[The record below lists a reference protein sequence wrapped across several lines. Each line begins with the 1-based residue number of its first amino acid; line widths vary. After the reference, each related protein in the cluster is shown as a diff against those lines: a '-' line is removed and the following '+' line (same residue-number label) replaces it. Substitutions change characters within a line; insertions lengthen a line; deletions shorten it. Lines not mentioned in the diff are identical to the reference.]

1 MSTSSPRRP
10 SKPKPEQKNL
20 TRLVNGEDDYGQ
32 TRTPSPTIESCIELV
47 KELKGFANDISQ
59 SQSNVYRDA
68 KPESKPPLPQWIMVV
83 TVGTLLACL
92 IVGIVVVVNYG
103 NYFSKENQNA
113 ALTFVFQF
121 PAAIVSFVL
130 GRNTKRD

>member
-1 MSTSSPRRP
+1 MSTSSQRRP
-10 SKPKPEQKNL
+10 SKPKLEKKDL
-20 TRLVNGEDDYGQ
+20 TRLVNGEDDYSQ
-32 TRTPSPTIESCIELV
+32 TNTPGPTIDSYIALV
-47 KELKGFANDISQ
+47 KELKEFANDISR
-59 SQSNVYRDA
+59 SQ

-92 IVGIVVVVNYG
+92 IIGIVVAVNYG
-103 NYFSKENQNA
+103 NYFSKENQNT